1 MASQKKISLQKLEI
15 NPQPFQSKFLFS
27 AARYPALIGGWGCG
41 KSMFAIMR
49 MLVCMQEI
57 KSNLGLIVRREFTDL
72 RDSTVKDFERYTG
85 MKLDGNKEVKL
96 PNGSVIMFRH
106 GEELDTLKN
115 INLGAFF
122 IEQAEEFDTDDQFQF
137 LRGRL
142 RLSVTPFH
150 TGFIIGN
157 TAGHNW
163 IWRLWKQQQNTEF
176 DLTEATTFDNKE
188 NLPKDFIEDLKRME
202 LESPHHYARYV
213 MNSWEDF
220 EEFDTL
226 ISFQFVAQCVNQ
238 MFTPDGGYIIACD
251 PAHFGDD
258 ETVITALQRCGANR
272 YKQVYLAGY
281 QGQDLMYTAGRLM
294 DLRKQ
299 LGPERVSHI
308 LIDDVGLGIGL
319 CDRLTEQNVD
329 VVRFK
334 SGDKALDEGFN
345 NKRAENYWRLR
356 GMLETKLLDLM
367 PSEKQIQQMT
377 TLKFGFKSNGK
388 KYIESK
394 DEAKKRGI
402 KSPDYADALMMACS
416 VAHFIP
422 EEHKELT
429 KTQEFWQN
437 VHRDIELINARKNDE
452 VEDDKFRVL

>member
-1 MASQKKISLQKLEI
+1 
-15 NPQPFQSKFLFS
+15 
-27 AARYPALIGGWGCG
+27 
-41 KSMFAIMR
+41 MFGIMR
-49 MLVCMQEI
+49 GLVCSQEI
-57 KSNLGLIVRREFTDL
+57 KNNLGLIVRKEFTDL
-72 RDSTVKDFERYTG
+72 HDSTIQDFERYTG
-85 MKLDGNKEVKL
+85 MKVNSDKDIVL
-96 PNGSVIMFRH
+96 PNGSRIMFRH
-106 GEELDTLKN
+106 GKELDVLKN
-115 INLGAFF
+115 INLGWFM
-122 IEQAEEFDTDDQFQF
+122 IEQAEEFLTDDQFQF

-142 RLSVTPFH
+142 RLAHVPFH
-150 TGFIIGN
+150 TGFVIGN

-163 IWRLWKQQQNTEF
+163 VWRLWKQQQNEEF
-176 DLTEATTFDNKE
+176 ELTEANTFDNAA
-188 NLPKDFIEDLKRME
+188 NLPKSFIKDLKRME

-213 MNSWEDF
+213 MNSWEDY

-226 ISFQFVAQCVNQ
+226 ISFQFVNQCINQ

-281 QGQDLMYTAGRLM
+281 QGQDLMYTAGKIM

-299 LGPERVSHI
+299 LGIERVSHV

-319 CDRLTEQNVD
+319 SDRLIEQDID

-356 GMLETKLLDLM
+356 NMLESKVVDLL
-367 PSEKQIQQMT
+367 PNEKQIQQMT

-422 EEHKELT
+422 EEEKVMT
-429 KTQEFWQN
+429 PGQEFWQT
-437 VHRDIELINARKNDE
+437 VKRDIEMIKERKNDE
-452 VEDDKFRVL
+452 VEDGAFRTL